1 MDLGLRGRIALV
13 TGGTSGI
20 GRAIATALLDEG
32 CEVHAADINLAAAQG
47 ATGFDTARA
56 HLVCVDVGDAKG
68 VQQAV
73 DKIVAERGHVDILV
87 NCAGILKTRSL
98 VDSTIADW
106 DDVARVNLSGV
117 YYCSKAVLPAMLARR
132 YGKIINIASVSSA
145 KGGGQFGNVLYG
157 TTKAGVVAMTQGFA
171 RELGP
176 HGINVNAISPGVVEG
191 TPMTSG
197 LMTAEVR
204 QKDRR
209 LHSAEAPRRAG
220 GDRPSCALPRLRR
233 LTRNHRS
240 GCRHRRRVPRALNAQ
255 GATASGRVARASSG
269 STRSS
274 STARAR
280 TSWASR

>member
-1 MDLGLRGRIALV
+1 MDLGLKGRIALV

-20 GRAIATALLDEG
+20 GRAISAALLDEG

-47 ATGFDTARA
+47 APEFDAARA
-56 HLVCVDVGDAKG
+56 HLVCVDVGDATG
-68 VQQAV
+68 VQRAV
-73 DKIVAERGHVDILV
+73 DKIVAERGHIDILV
-87 NCAGILKTRSL
+87 NCAGILKTRSV

-117 YYCSKAVLPAMLARR
+117 YYCSKAVLSTMIARR
-132 YGKIINIASVSSA
+132 YGKIINIASVSSV

-176 HGINVNAISPGVVEG
+176 YGINVNAISPGVVEG

-204 QKDRR
+204 QKIID
-209 LHSAEAPRRAG
+209 SIP
-220 GDRPSCALPRLRR
+220 LRR
-233 LTRNHRS
+233 LVEPAEIARL
-240 GCRHRRRVPRALNAQ
+240 ALYL
-255 GATASGRVARASSG
+255 ASDVSRGMTGQAVALDAGFLVR
-269 STRSS
+269 
-274 STARAR
+274 
-280 TSWASR
+280 